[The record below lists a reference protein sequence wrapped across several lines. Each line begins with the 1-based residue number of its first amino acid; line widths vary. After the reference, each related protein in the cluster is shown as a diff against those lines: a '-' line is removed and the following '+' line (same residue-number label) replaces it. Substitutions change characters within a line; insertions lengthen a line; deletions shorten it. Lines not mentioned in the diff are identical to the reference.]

1 MSNTVDATEAN
12 ISQNVL
18 AVDLDGS
25 LIKTDLLYESFMLLI
40 KQRLWMVFFV
50 PFWLL
55 KGKVYVKHQ
64 IAQHIDFDPEGI
76 PFNQR
81 VIDEIEQVK
90 AQGRECVLVTGS
102 VDTLA
107 QKIADCI
114 GLFDKVFASTLGEK
128 NLTGHKKAQ
137 FLADTYGEKGFDYI
151 GNSSVDLPVWEKS
164 REAIVV
170 SSDKRL
176 YEKAS
181 QLTTA
186 SWFEM
191 PKVNAKTVLKAIRIH
206 QWVKNVL
213 LFVPLLTSHQ
223 VLHWDLLWHCL
234 LGFVAFSLAA
244 SSVYVLNDLMD
255 LASDRQHAT
264 KKRRP
269 FASGA
274 LSIKFGV
281 FLFPLLLAGSALICL
296 LLPLPFFYAL
306 LVYYAITV
314 FYSFSFKQIML
325 LDVITLAVLY
335 TMRIIAGVVLI
346 EVPFS
351 PWLLAF
357 SIFIFLSLALVKR
370 YVELVKLAL
379 SGKEKTAGRG
389 YVASDS
395 PIIAALGCAAG
406 FIGVLVLALYVNS
419 SQVVELYAHEEFLWV
434 ACVIL
439 LYWISRM
446 WLLAHR
452 GEMDDDPIFFAIKDK
467 ASLIT
472 AVLVFAV
479 FVMAI

>member
-1 MSNTVDATEAN
+1 MSDQT
-12 ISQNVL
+12 VL

-25 LIKTDLLYESFMLLI
+25 LIKTDLLYESLMLLI
-40 KQRLWMVFFV
+40 KQRIWMVLFL

-64 IAQHIDFDPEGI
+64 IAKHIEFEPKGI
-76 PFNQR
+76 PLNST
-81 VIDEIEQVK
+81 VIEEIKK
-90 AQGRECVLVTGS
+90 AKSQGRECILITGS
-102 VDTLA
+102 VESLA
-107 QKIADCI
+107 NQIADFI
-114 GLFDKVFASTLGEK
+114 GLFDKVYASTLGEK
-128 NLTGHKKAQ
+128 NLTGSQKAN
-137 FLADTYGEKGFDYI
+137 FLVETYGEKGFDYI
-151 GNSSVDLPVWEKS
+151 GNSTVDLPVWSKS
-164 REAIVV
+164 REAVVV
-170 SSDKRL
+170 SSNKGLFD
-176 YEKAS
+176 KAS
-181 QLTTA
+181 ALTK
-186 SWFEM
+186 SQWIEL
-191 PKVNAKTVLKAIRIH
+191 PKPGLKTTLKAIRIH
-206 QWVKNVL
+206 QWVKNAL

-223 VLHWDLLWHCL
+223 ALHWDLLWHCL
-234 LGFVAFSLAA
+234 LGFIAFSLAA

-255 LASDRQHAT
+255 LASDRQHST
-264 KKRRP
+264 KKNRP
-269 FASGA
+269 FAAGS

-281 FLFPLLLAGSALICL
+281 LLFPLLLASSAFICL
-296 LLPLPFFYAL
+296 FLPLPFFMAL
-306 LVYYAITV
+306 VVYYAITV

-335 TMRIIAGVVLI
+335 TMRIISGVVLI

-370 YVELVKLAL
+370 YVELVKLAQ

-389 YVASDS
+389 YLASDS

-406 FIGVLVLALYVNS
+406 YIGVLVLALYVNS
-419 SQVVELYAHEEFLWV
+419 SAVVALYQHEAFLWV

-467 ASLIT
+467 ASLMT
-472 AVLVFAV
+472 AVLVFTV